1 MMHGMNVK
9 ILQDKFNYETFLMN
23 GRKRRLLACPSL
35 LYVLPT
41 CLIYGVTIII
51 SNQPL
56 DFEDRGTMF
65 L

>member
-1 MMHGMNVK
+1 MHGTNVK
-9 ILQDKFNYETFLMN
+9 IHQDKFNYKTFLIN
-23 GRKRRLLACPSL
+23 GRKGRLCACPSL

-41 CLIYGVTIII
+41 CLLYGPTIII

-56 DFEDRGTMF
+56 DFEERGTMF